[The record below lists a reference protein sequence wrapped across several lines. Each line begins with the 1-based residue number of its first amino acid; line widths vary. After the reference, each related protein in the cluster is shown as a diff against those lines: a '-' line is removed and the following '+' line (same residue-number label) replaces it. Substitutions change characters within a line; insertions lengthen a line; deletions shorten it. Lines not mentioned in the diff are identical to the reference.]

1 MCEGEHSCFISDFSG
16 KPLSFLSPNAV
27 SCKCVCNLYQVEVL
41 FIVSCIFIL
50 SVEFCQML
58 SLHLL
63 IWLTRFFFF
72 SLLMWWTTLI
82 DFWIWNQACILH
94 TWEKSH
100 FGQGIIFYTQNWL
113 AYILLKLFAC
123 IFMRDTGLQ
132 FSCNV
137 FIWFWY

>member
-1 MCEGEHSCFISDFSG
+1 MMLKRYVRVNI
-16 KPLSFLSPNAV
+16 LALFLILVEKLWV
-27 SCKCVCNLYQVEVL
+27 SYHQMLLVASVCNLYHVEVL

-50 SVEFCQML
+50 RVEFCQML

-63 IWLTRFFFF
+63 IWLTRFFLF

-123 IFMRDTGLQ
+123 IFMRDTGL
-132 FSCNV
+132 
-137 FIWFWY
+137 